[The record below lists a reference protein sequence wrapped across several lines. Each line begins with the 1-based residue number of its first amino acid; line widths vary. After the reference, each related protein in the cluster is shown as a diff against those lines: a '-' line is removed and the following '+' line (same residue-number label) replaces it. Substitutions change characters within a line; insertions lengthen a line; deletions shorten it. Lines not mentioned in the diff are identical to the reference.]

1 MYWII
6 YISEEINIK
15 QFNKEMTFRNRE
27 QGETE
32 ISWKTFKLYEE
43 GIKGAVFSIFCA
55 IGSKGTQW

>member
-1 MYWII
+1 
-6 YISEEINIK
+6 
-15 QFNKEMTFRNRE
+15 MTFRNRE

-55 IGSKGTQW
+55 IGSKGTQ